1 MILKLQRPFV
11 KIRTGIGFDI
21 HRLVDGR
28 DLYLGG
34 IAVPY
39 HKGLLG
45 HSDGDCLIH
54 AIADALLGAMGEKDI
69 GQQFPDKDMS
79 FKDVRSTKLLE
90 TVVKLMERKKVR
102 IANIDS
108 VVIAEKPQLA
118 SHIPEMKD
126 VLCRILKLQAES
138 LGIKARTHE
147 GLGPIGRGE
156 AIAAWATVLL
166 FFEEG

>member
-1 MILKLQRPFV
+1 V

-21 HRLVDGR
+21 HKLVDKR
-28 DLYLGG
+28 SLYLGG
-34 IAVPY
+34 IAIPY

-54 AIADALLGAMGEKDI
+54 AIVDALLGAMGEKDI
-69 GQQFPDKDMS
+69 GQQFPDTDSRIKDM
-79 FKDVRSTKLLE
+79 RSPELLARVIE
-90 TVVKLMERKKVR
+90 LLDRKKGR

-108 VVIAEKPQLA
+108 VVIAEKPRLA
-118 SHIPEMKD
+118 AHIPEMKD
-126 VLCRILKLQAES
+126 VLCRILKLGEES

-147 GLGPIGRGE
+147 GLGPIGQGE

-166 FFEEG
+166 FFEDN

>member
-1 MILKLQRPFV
+1 M
-11 KIRTGIGFDI
+11 RTGIGFDI

-118 SHIPEMKD
+118 SHIPKMKD